1 MTNHEMYLEAL
12 ELDADDKFHQVAT
25 MMASGMTRKQ
35 AEAEYEAC
43 RQEAQEYLNP
53 WNGHYFALL

>member
-1 MTNHEMYLEAL
+1 MYLEAL

-43 RQEAQEYLNP
+43 RKEAQEYLNP
-53 WNGHYFALL
+53 WNGYHLAFL